1 MVKSRAIEEQSYARA
16 EILTCAEA
24 ILRGSEPYTDPAT
37 FAGAVREYLRGELA
51 VEGAHVKTEDDRRA
65 RLLLADAI
73 ERQFTRCT
81 HPFASDPTIVQQEN
95 WCNECGAVFLPTART
110 WVRPHW
116 RTILLRALL
125 GGVLMIVAG
134 CGGRIEQDSASS
146 DGRFASRGGPMAWC
160 TPWEPPDG
168 EWTHKLSLTEIVSDR
183 FLDSCPCGFC
193 RQREVGVDGAD
204 LGCCTP
210 GK

>member
-1 MVKSRAIEEQSYARA
+1 MVKSTTREEQSYARA

-125 GGVLMIVAG
+125 GGVLMMLVG
-134 CGGRIEQDSASS
+134 CGGAVAADGPTTSALCQPWDSK
-146 DGRFASRGGPMAWC
+146 
-160 TPWEPPDG
+160 PDAALVPSVVHLVDPG
-168 EWTHKLSLTEIVSDR
+168 SPLAA
-183 FLDSCPCGFC
+183 CPCGYC
-193 RQREVGVDGAD
+193 RQEAVGPDGAI
-204 LGCCTP
+204 LGCCAP
-210 GK
+210 